1 MNSFATRRKAVKVG
15 QDEED
20 DADAQYE
27 RLSTNETGK
36 SLVRRLSEAF
46 SWVFSKLRL
55 TASTEPTSADVRPSF
70 TPRGSFKSK
79 KRPSARVS
87 FGLSGT
93 SMTQDDEEPT
103 TVFTPKKSNLSR
115 QAMEKN
121 ALRRSMAT
129 PLSAEQLQSRQ
140 AKEERPNYS
149 AEYLSELKNST
160 PLTPKNLKPL
170 SDAEVEKSKELDLAA
185 KFGSDLSVYDIP
197 TIPTDAEIREKKAR
211 RSRLAKE
218 EEYITLEG
226 SDESADDRRPRK
238 EKLQSRVFEDDE
250 DIAEGFDEFV
260 EDGRIA
266 LGKKAERELKRKQKD
281 EMRNMINEAEGNSSD
296 ESTDDSEAERRAA
309 YEFTQTRAGM
319 DGLQKGLH
327 DQAER
332 PRTPPKIT
340 PLPTLNGCLEKLEA
354 SLSKMKYER
363 MQKMKRIEEIRKE
376 RAEIAK
382 REVEIQKLLKE
393 AGERYEKLRET
404 TGGEFAASTNA
415 QVLTEN
421 GAHGIDR
428 GLESI
433 GSTPITGME
442 VQKP

>member
-1 MNSFATRRKAVKVG
+1 MRSFAARRKVVKIG

-20 DADAQYE
+20 GDAQAE
-27 RLSTNETGK
+27 GVSTD
-36 SLVRRLSEAF
+36 EAE
-46 SWVFSKLRL
+46 
-55 TASTEPTSADVRPSF
+55 STSTDVSPSF

-87 FGLSGT
+87 FGLGGT

-103 TVFTPKKSNLSR
+103 IVFTPKKSNLSR

-121 ALRRSMAT
+121 ALRRSMAA
-129 PLSAEQLQSRQ
+129 PLSAEQMHSRQ
-140 AKEERPNYS
+140 MKEERPSYS

-160 PLTPKNLKPL
+160 PSTPKDLKPP
-170 SDAEVEKSKELDLAA
+170 SDAEVDESKALDLAA
-185 KFGSDLSVYDIP
+185 KFGSDLSVYEISA
-197 TIPTDAEIREKKAR
+197 IPTDAEIREKKAR
-211 RSRLAKE
+211 RARLAKE
-218 EEYITLEG
+218 EEYITLNG
-226 SDESADDRRPRK
+226 SDESEDDRNDTSHRPRK
-238 EKLQSRVFEDDE
+238 EKPETRLVQDDE

-266 LGKKAERELKRKQKD
+266 LGRKAEQKLKRKQKD

-309 YEFTQTRAGM
+309 YDFTQTRAGM

-327 DQAER
+327 DQPER

-340 PLPTLNGCLEKLEA
+340 PLPSLVGCLEKLEA
-354 SLSKMKYER
+354 SLSKMQYER
-363 MQKMKRIEEIRKE
+363 MQKIKRIEDIRKE
-376 RAEIAK
+376 KAAIAE

-393 AGERYEKLRET
+393 AGETYEKLRGT
-404 TGGEFAASTNA
+404 IGGELAASTNA
-415 QVLTEN
+415 QVLIEN
-421 GAHGIDR
+421 GTPSMGR

-433 GSTPITGME
+433 GRTPITGME
-442 VQKP
+442 VQSP